1 MDIKVNLQKGG
12 GVFDLELWCFDVLN
26 NDQVE

>member
-1 MDIKVNLQKGG
+1 MDIKVNLQKG